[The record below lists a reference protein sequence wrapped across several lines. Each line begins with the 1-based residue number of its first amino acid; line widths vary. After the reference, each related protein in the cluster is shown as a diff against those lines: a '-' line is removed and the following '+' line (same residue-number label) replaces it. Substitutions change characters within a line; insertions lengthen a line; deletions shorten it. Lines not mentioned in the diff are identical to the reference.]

1 MSISPR
7 HKSTSSHSSPQRS
20 SMETY
25 HTPMEINRTLES
37 SQGGDP
43 GQLRVSTQAQN
54 PPPASH
60 SPTSGA
66 KERARTDTLK
76 MIGIVQN
83 MRQGRLPHNTEI
95 DSFLERLINSPSI
108 HSRQHLMSPDG
119 KRLLRDFQE
128 LVTTIRKAVAVKNK
142 NELFQSFVYHLHAM
156 DNPVTKDQLSINRP
170 NGTENQTFKNEAKQG
185 ANATIRIAKLVLL
198 NGEFRDVLNELIAIV
213 QEVFGDAANKASES
227 LQQAGNNLNS
237 QAQHLGD
244 RAQEMADPDRQNR
257 VINKAMTNLDN
268 HLEPNTRYDQ
278 NEYSRNNDYSDNNN
292 NRNFGQNNRDYD
304 QNNQRYL
311 TKENEPSVGRH
322 SHHNTID
329 GNGANG
335 ALNQDYPRHENSI
348 SKNVAAAVLGE
359 GNHHNH
365 NNHNLDHDHDHSLT
379 HNHHHDG
386 LHQNLSPRYDDNDS
400 IYGNSNNINSGTR
413 NFDND
418 SERAIYNGKQYKNN
432 LKQQTSQKGRQ
443 YQQQALE
450 QARLHHERSKQYA
463 RDKFPPEKVDDIIR
477 RLKVVL
483 AEVQRNPDYQ
493 YAINTILRLF
503 STWSHRAMDMSQE
516 TAKTT
521 AGTGQTFRSDK
532 NWSQAEQEI
541 KTIIEAWAQGKSLD
555 HLVHSVR
562 DIISDIKNDPA
573 LRKYYDEVI
582 FYIHRL
588 LKEPAYVVEDRSTE
602 DGRALIETGRNFTQ
616 HRYRNHTNAL
626 MDEIRSYTRAMAKDP
641 ISMELHLRTK
651 AIHQDL
657 WFDEQG
663 NPAFKPQ
670 LINDMRL
677 TLLPALFE
685 QIKYV
690 PIPRIEYSDKQFDVV
705 VENVILA
712 GDTLLPNF
720 FDVKLES
727 YSKFSPSE
735 DTKDT
740 GRQSVFIKMS
750 EIQAVIEDVVFS
762 YNKKSGFPKLS
773 DRGIAA
779 LEIGGKGIDVSLKL
793 TSTNDPKHMYKVN
806 SCRCRIDNLKVTV
819 KDSNHDLMYK
829 AMHPMVI
836 GIVRKQIARAIE
848 NKIIELLELGDQ
860 KLTASIWRVHNEIE
874 AKNAELARETAR
886 RNGVAPKPIAR
897 TTTRP
902 GLFATLV
909 ASVNKNIK
917 TRSYERSNRKREK
930 KLARVSLSSDSS
942 SESSLGEID
951 GTHHAHRSH
960 SYMHPSIHPD
970 SKSSHFDHGLHDT
983 NAHTGINNHEHGLGK
998 HHNHIGPDEYRN
1010 SNKDIGRGYDSNN
1023 DSYPRGYNDNGRYN
1037 NDDTY
1042 NTRGLNDNDRRH
1054 NHDHHSRG
1062 IDNVLDSAR
1071 GYNGNG
1077 HYNNDD
1083 DRFYN
1088 DGRQSR
1094 GIDRKFGSSR
1104 GLNDN
1109 RGYNDDIRHTN
1120 SLNDHNRGYN
1130 NGRQSHGFDRALD
1143 SIRGRDDND
1152 RRYNNDNRDYD
1163 NGRNFGNDNRGYNN
1177 SNNGRG
1183 YNDDRGY
1190 NSDNGRGFNDTRG
1203 FNNTRGYNGDNRNSN
1218 GLGNVIDS
1226 FRDHNDNRG
1235 YNNDNGRGLT
1245 GNHGFNNNSRGYN
1258 DDSRGYNDGNR
1269 GYNSDNGR
1277 GLTGNHGFNNN
1288 NNREYND
1295 ENHNSHGLG
1304 NVIDSV
1310 RGRNDNREYNTDN
1323 GRGYQGNDFRGQRGV
1338 SGSAPNSGVIV

>member
-1 MSISPR
+1 
-7 HKSTSSHSSPQRS
+7 
-20 SMETY
+20 
-25 HTPMEINRTLES
+25 
-37 SQGGDP
+37 
-43 GQLRVSTQAQN
+43 
-54 PPPASH
+54 
-60 SPTSGA
+60 
-66 KERARTDTLK
+66 
-76 MIGIVQN
+76 

-156 DNPVTKDQLSINRP
+156 DNPVTKGKYIIQNTNQVSLLLTTSVLS
-170 NGTENQTFKNEAKQG
+170 G

-257 VINKAMTNLDN
+257 
-268 HLEPNTRYDQ
+268 
-278 NEYSRNNDYSDNNN
+278 
-292 NRNFGQNNRDYD
+292 
-304 QNNQRYL
+304 
-311 TKENEPSVGRH
+311 
-322 SHHNTID
+322 
-329 GNGANG
+329 
-335 ALNQDYPRHENSI
+335 
-348 SKNVAAAVLGE
+348 
-359 GNHHNH
+359 
-365 NNHNLDHDHDHSLT
+365 
-379 HNHHHDG
+379 
-386 LHQNLSPRYDDNDS
+386 
-400 IYGNSNNINSGTR
+400 
-413 NFDND
+413 
-418 SERAIYNGKQYKNN
+418 YKNN

-848 NKIIELLELGDQ
+848 NKIIELLELGD
-860 KLTASIWRVHNEIE
+860 
-874 AKNAELARETAR
+874 
-886 RNGVAPKPIAR
+886 
-897 TTTRP
+897 
-902 GLFATLV
+902 
-909 ASVNKNIK
+909 
-917 TRSYERSNRKREK
+917 
-930 KLARVSLSSDSS
+930 
-942 SESSLGEID
+942 
-951 GTHHAHRSH
+951 
-960 SYMHPSIHPD
+960 
-970 SKSSHFDHGLHDT
+970 
-983 NAHTGINNHEHGLGK
+983 
-998 HHNHIGPDEYRN
+998 
-1010 SNKDIGRGYDSNN
+1010 
-1023 DSYPRGYNDNGRYN
+1023 
-1037 NDDTY
+1037 
-1042 NTRGLNDNDRRH
+1042 
-1054 NHDHHSRG
+1054 
-1062 IDNVLDSAR
+1062 
-1071 GYNGNG
+1071 
-1077 HYNNDD
+1077 
-1083 DRFYN
+1083 
-1088 DGRQSR
+1088 
-1094 GIDRKFGSSR
+1094 
-1104 GLNDN
+1104 
-1109 RGYNDDIRHTN
+1109 
-1120 SLNDHNRGYN
+1120 
-1130 NGRQSHGFDRALD
+1130 
-1143 SIRGRDDND
+1143 
-1152 RRYNNDNRDYD
+1152 
-1163 NGRNFGNDNRGYNN
+1163 
-1177 SNNGRG
+1177 
-1183 YNDDRGY
+1183 
-1190 NSDNGRGFNDTRG
+1190 
-1203 FNNTRGYNGDNRNSN
+1203 
-1218 GLGNVIDS
+1218 
-1226 FRDHNDNRG
+1226 
-1235 YNNDNGRGLT
+1235 
-1245 GNHGFNNNSRGYN
+1245 
-1258 DDSRGYNDGNR
+1258 
-1269 GYNSDNGR
+1269 
-1277 GLTGNHGFNNN
+1277 
-1288 NNREYND
+1288 
-1295 ENHNSHGLG
+1295 
-1304 NVIDSV
+1304 
-1310 RGRNDNREYNTDN
+1310 
-1323 GRGYQGNDFRGQRGV
+1323 
-1338 SGSAPNSGVIV
+1338 